1 MSAPT
6 LSHLYAADARDRHL
20 YFGVVILARSLHAAR
35 GIARG
40 HARFAN
46 ALLVEPGA

>member
-6 LSHLYAADARDRHL
+6 LSHLYVADARDRHL
-20 YFGVVILARSLHAAR
+20 YFGVVILARSP
-35 GIARG
+35 